1 MRILTSR
8 YKRIAHLKYGADG
21 SRLFGFGESM
31 SVRRQG
37 RFVTLA
43 GVEWWDPHVST
54 EPDRGVADCVANG
67 GFCVLPD
74 SGFVA
79 AHRVA
84 DTFTSRAVAYDV
96 DGNNPLQ
103 LPVGHAG
110 LYTLIAL
117 SAKGD
122 HLLVGNHSDPF
133 DLLRFRLPLIHPAEP
148 VVRRSVPP
156 STSPSRSDC
165 LAFEFPKAGDQFLSV
180 EIHLNQMLGQWR
192 TLADLAPVGSPL
204 PLTSATSAV
213 RFAVEDTRL
222 VAVAGHSLFS
232 YDLTRSAKA
241 PVKNVSGVNRKH
253 FTGIAVHPDGRRV
266 LATCNDE
273 TVREYD
279 AVTLQELR
287 AYAWQVGRLRCV
299 AIAHDGLTAAAGSD
313 TGKVVVW
320 DLE

>member
-31 SVRRQG
+31 SVQRQG
-37 RFVTLA
+37 RFVTFA
-43 GVEWWDPHVST
+43 GVEGWDPQGSP

-84 DTFTSRAVAYDV
+84 DTFTSRAVAYDA
-96 DGNNPLQ
+96 DGNNPLH
-103 LPVGHAG
+103 LPVGHADLG
-110 LYTLIAL
+110 FPIAL

-122 HLLVGNHSDPF
+122 HLLVGNHSDPSAI
-133 DLLRFRLPLIHPAEP
+133 LRFRLPLVHPMEAAKRRP
-148 VVRRSVPP
+148 VPSATYP
-156 STSPSRSDC
+156 STARG
-165 LAFEFPKAGDQFLSV
+165 LAFEFPAAGDEFLSV
-180 EIHLNQMLGQWR
+180 ERHHHEVLAQWR
-192 TLADLAPVGSPL
+192 TLADLAPVGTPL

-213 RFAVEDTRL
+213 RFAVEDCRL
-222 VAVAGHSLFS
+222 VAIAGPSLFS
-232 YDLTRSAKA
+232 YDLVRPAKP
-241 PVKNVSGVNRKH
+241 PVKKVSGVNRKH

-287 AYAWQVGRLRCV
+287 AYGWKVGRLRCV
-299 AIAHDGLTAAAGSD
+299 AIAPDGLTAAAGSD